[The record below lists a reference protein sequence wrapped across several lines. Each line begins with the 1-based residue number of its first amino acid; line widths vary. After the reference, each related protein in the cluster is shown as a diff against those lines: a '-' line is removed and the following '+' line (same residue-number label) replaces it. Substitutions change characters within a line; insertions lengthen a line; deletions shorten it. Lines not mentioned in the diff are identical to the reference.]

1 MMHKPDGN
9 KGPSVTAFGEL
20 LLRLHSNGGRRFQQ
34 TDGFTSYYAGAE
46 ANVCVLLARLG
57 IPTQY
62 ITRVPANDLAVAGVQ
77 QLRSHGVNTEQ
88 ILYGGDKLGLYFT
101 EPGNNIRPTRVI
113 YDREGTAYAALQR
126 GQIPWKD
133 LFSQG
138 DYFHWSGVAAA
149 VSESAADV
157 CREALE
163 AALKAGVTISS
174 DFNYRSKL
182 WKYGAPPSA
191 VMPGLLQ
198 HSEITV
204 ADLDAAKVY
213 FDINTDEA
221 LPLEQRFEQCY
232 AALQSRM
239 PRLKTLGMSFRK
251 VKEQQLWY
259 TGALAHEGKFYYATG
274 FAVTDIT
281 DQIGTGDAF
290 TAGMLYGLIHQ
301 YTPQQVIDFA
311 TACGAIKQSIP
322 GDWAIVSREEV
333 EELMKNGMSGR
344 IIR

>member
-1 MMHKPDGN
+1 MQKPDGN
-9 KGPSVTAFGEL
+9 KGFSVTAFGEL
-20 LLRLHSNGGRRFQQ
+20 LLRLHSNGGKRFQQ
-34 TDGFTSYYAGAE
+34 TDGYTAYYAGAE

-57 IPTQY
+57 IPAQY
-62 ITRVPANDLAVAGVQ
+62 ITRVPDNGLAIAGVQ
-77 QLRSHGVNTEQ
+77 QLRSQGVNTQ
-88 ILYGGDKLGLYFT
+88 HILYGGDKLGLYFT
-101 EPGNNIRPTRVI
+101 EPGNSIRPTQVI
-113 YDREGTAYAALQR
+113 YDRAGTAYAALQR
-126 GQIPWKD
+126 GQVNWTEI
-133 LFSQG
+133 FSQTG
-138 DYFHWSGVAAA
+138 YFHWSGVAAA

-163 AALKAGVTISS
+163 AALQAGITISS

-182 WKYGAPPSA
+182 WQYGQHPAA

-204 ADLDAAKVY
+204 ADLDAVKVY
-213 FDINTDEA
+213 FKIDTDNTQ
-221 LPLEQRFEQCY
+221 PLEKRFEQCY
-232 AALQSRM
+232 TALQQHM

-259 TGALAHEGKFYYATG
+259 TGALAHEGKFYYSPG

-290 TAGMLYGLIHQ
+290 TAGMLYGLINK
-301 YTPQQVIDFA
+301 YAPQQVIDFA
-311 TACGAIKQSIP
+311 TACGTIKQSIP
-322 GDWAIVSREEV
+322 GDWAIVSREEI